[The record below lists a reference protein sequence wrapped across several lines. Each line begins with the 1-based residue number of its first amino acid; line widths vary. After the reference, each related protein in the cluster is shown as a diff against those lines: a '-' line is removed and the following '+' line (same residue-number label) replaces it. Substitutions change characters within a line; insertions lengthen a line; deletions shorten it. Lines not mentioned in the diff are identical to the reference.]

1 MVDVDAKKETRL
13 KGGFPI
19 LSFVYR
25 GGFRP
30 QIPQLVSRFIHLK
43 VKRVNT
49 QDNH

>member
-25 GGFRP
+25 GRLSPTNPAASVQVYTPKGEACQHTR
-30 QIPQLVSRFIHLK
+30 
-43 VKRVNT
+43 
-49 QDNH
+49 